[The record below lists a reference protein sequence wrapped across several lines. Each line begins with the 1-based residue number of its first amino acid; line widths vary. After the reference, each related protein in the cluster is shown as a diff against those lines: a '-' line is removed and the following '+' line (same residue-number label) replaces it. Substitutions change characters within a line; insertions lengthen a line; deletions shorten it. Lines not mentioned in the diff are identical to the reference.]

1 MKKLLII
8 ATAIIVV
15 IGLGLGNASAADNS
29 LKAGTFGFNVGFGDS
44 ALGEPGVVMISG
56 KYFIQNDLALIAGF
70 GAQASD
76 GDVSS
81 NFFGFSVGVRKYLK
95 LNDFAPFVGGKLS
108 YEKSKKDLDGINRQ
122 VFDVSAVLGAEYF
135 LHKQFSIEG
144 SVGLGFGSVDN
155 KAPNSDY
162 TYFGTRTVGV
172 SANFYF

>member
-1 MKKLLII
+1 MKKLLVIVAVII
-8 ATAIIVV
+8 AVMGFG
-15 IGLGLGNASAADNS
+15 IGSALAADNS

-56 KYFIQNDLALIAGF
+56 KYFVQNDLALIAGF
-70 GAQASD
+70 GAQASS

-81 NFFGFSVGVRKYLK
+81 DFFGISFGARKYLK
-95 LNDFAPFVGGKLS
+95 LSDFAPFVGGKLS
-108 YEKSKKDLDGINRQ
+108 FEKTKNDINGIDRK

-155 KAPNSDY
+155 RAPNTDY
-162 TYFGTRTVGV
+162 TYVGTRTVGV